1 MRSVRG
7 AIAVLLAISCCVQTM
22 WPCRCG
28 FAGRTCS
35 SEHCVHDAECHECS
49 RSHVATPARDQAT
62 VVDQTKVCTLPI
74 HHQSPVAPQN
84 RCLFC
89 TSQANWVAERD
100 SKWSLND
107 DLSALIGGP
116 FGSYAWREEHPP
128 AVVQRLQPL
137 CQRSDPRVTLKRPPR
152 MQV

>member
-28 FAGRTCS
+28 FACRTCRA
-35 SEHCVHDAECHECS
+35 EHCVHDENCHECPH
-49 RSHVATPARDQAT
+49 SHKTTPVRDRATA
-62 VVDQTKVCTLPI
+62 VEQTEVCALLI
-74 HHQSPVAPQN
+74 HHHPPVAPKN

-89 TSQANWVAERD
+89 AGQANWLAERD

-116 FGSYAWREEHPP
+116 FGSYAWCEGHQLT
-128 AVVQRLQPL
+128 VVQRLQPL
-137 CQRSDPRVTLKRPPR
+137 CLRSDPRATLKQPPR